1 MENKFKVSRVSEGE
15 GCGYKKVAG
24 ILVMKVLYLDCV
36 VTQIYT
42 HDKTTENQIHTNKR
56 VLNW

>member
-1 MENKFKVSRVSEGE
+1 MAIKRA
-15 GCGYKKVAG
+15 AG

-42 HDKTTENQIHTNKR
+42 HDKTTQNQIHTNKC
-56 VLNW
+56 VKLVKSE